1 MTFFRDFWGQINL
14 LDPPAFYLAWGL
26 LILTF
31 VLGLV
36 AALRRKRIRTFL
48 ALLAALIVDACVAFA
63 LLIWPNPYPGEIPP
77 HLFLA
82 AFPVLFLATGTVI
95 ISKRRLL
102 LAGLL
107 VLSLPG
113 AALVVNLNYRQYS
126 TLASILPATNV
137 KKMSYDQFR
146 HQKTAPQIN
155 RRPIGALVTVP
166 LTGTSSGFQARDA
179 LAYVP
184 PAYWSQPKRQLPVMV
199 LLAGS
204 PGKPSAWFDSGK
216 ANDVADDYQRRHNG
230 RAPLVISVDATG
242 SLWGQPGCVDGPKL
256 KIQSYLAKDVPE
268 LIKQRFRV
276 NPNQKKWTIGGLSYG
291 GTCALQIIANSPSS
305 YGTFLDFSGEPH
317 PTVKD
322 LETTVKEL
330 FNGDIKAFHQ
340 VNAAD
345 VLRRAATDKSRQYRG
360 VTGKFICGQRDAPAR
375 RAQNML
381 APLARRAGMKVNATT
396 IPGGHNYDVW
406 RKALRQTFDYAAAR
420 GGLT

>member
-1 MTFFRDFWGQINL
+1 MTFFRDFLGQINL
-14 LDPPAFYLAWGL
+14 LGLPTFYVAWGL
-26 LILTF
+26 LALTF
-31 VLGLV
+31 VLGLA
-36 AALRRKRIRTFL
+36 AALSRKRIRTIL
-48 ALLAALIVDACVAFA
+48 ALLVALVIDASTAFA

-82 AFPVLFLATGTVI
+82 AFPVLFLAVGAVI
-95 ISKRRLL
+95 ISKRRLA
-102 LAGLL
+102 LAVLL
-107 VLSLPG
+107 VLSVLG
-113 AALVVNLNYRQYS
+113 SALVINLNYRQYS
-126 TLASILPATNV
+126 TLDSLLPATNV

-146 HQKTAPQIN
+146 HQKTVPQVEGQ
-155 RRPIGALVTVP
+155 PVGALVTVP
-166 LTGTSSGFQARDA
+166 LAGTSSSFRARDA

-230 RAPLVISVDATG
+230 VAPLVISVDATG

-256 KIQSYLAKDVPE
+256 KVQSYLAKDVPE

-291 GTCALQIIANSPSS
+291 GTCALQIVANSPSS

-317 PTVKD
+317 PTVKN
-322 LETTVKEL
+322 LKNTIQEL
-330 FNGDIKAFHQ
+330 FAGDTAAFHR

-345 VLRRAATDKSRQYRG
+345 VLRRAADVESRQYQG
-360 VTGKFICGQRDAPAR
+360 VTGKFICGHRDTPAR

-381 APLARRAGMKVNATT
+381 APLARRAGMKVSATT
-396 IPGGHNYDVW
+396 VPGGHNYDVW
-406 RKALRQTFDYAAAR
+406 REALRQSFDYAATR
-420 GGLT
+420 GGLS

>member
-1 MTFFRDFWGQINL
+1 MTFFWDILRHLSLIS
-14 LDPPAFYLAWGL
+14 PIAFYLAWGL
-26 LILTF
+26 VGIAFAIGLFVSLRQRRIRAFIALAVAAVIDFIATF
-31 VLGLV
+31 VFEV
-36 AALRRKRIRTFL
+36 
-48 ALLAALIVDACVAFA
+48 
-63 LLIWPNPYPGEIPP
+63 WPNPFPDEVPI

-82 AFPVLFLATGTVI
+82 GFPMLFLTAGTILV
-95 ISKRRLL
+95 SKRRAIMCVLMLFSLL
-102 LAGLL
+102 GLL
-107 VLSLPG
+107 I
-113 AALVVNLNYRQYS
+113 VVNFEYRQYS
-126 TLASILPATNV
+126 SLASLLPDNNV
-137 KKMSYDQFR
+137 KKMSYHDFLA
-146 HQKTAPQIN
+146 QKKVP
-155 RRPIGALVTVP
+155 RVEGRPIGALVTVP
-166 LTGTSSGFQARDA
+166 LTGTSSSFQARDA